1 MRLRTEPI
9 HPAVA
14 ATLLVASALMCWAAQ
29 MPSGARSALVIGYL
43 LLAPGYAVLPSF
55 GSRYLML
62 HGLLSLCIGI
72 ALAVGLSTAMS
83 VAGWWHV
90 DLAVAATWLLV
101 VVSVSWRVWRNR
113 GAVIRLTGRAS

>member
-14 ATLLVASALMCWAAQ
+14 AALLVASALMCWSAE
-29 MPSGARSALVIGYL
+29 MPSGARTALVVSYL
-43 LLAPGYAVLPSF
+43 LLAPGYAVLPFF
-55 GSRYLML
+55 GSRYLMF

-90 DLAVAATWLLV
+90 EYAVATTWLLV

-113 GAVIRLTGRAS
+113 GVVIRLPGRAS